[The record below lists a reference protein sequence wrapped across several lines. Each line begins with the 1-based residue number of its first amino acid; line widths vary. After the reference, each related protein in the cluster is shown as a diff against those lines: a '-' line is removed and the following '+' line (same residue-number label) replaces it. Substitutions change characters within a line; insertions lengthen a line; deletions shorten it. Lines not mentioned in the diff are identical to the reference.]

1 MMSLSKKQTEQRN
14 AIIESLYLYGES
26 SRADLSRLLDITPA
40 TMSALTSYLLQEGL
54 IYELGR
60 EVGESKAGRK
70 KVLLGVCPDSAYY
83 MGMELTDTKIFFC
96 LTDNLGQLKAESTVP
111 TGGIEDVWA
120 FEIWLLAAMEQFL
133 AAHSSYPVSA
143 IGMAVPGHYDGEK
156 QQIVSN
162 HPFWSRLDLG
172 AIVAHFQQP
181 IYIKNNVKCMALGE
195 LYLGDNKRQNFL
207 FINLR
212 RGIFASYVYQGKI
225 YGDRNYLVG
234 EVGHVV
240 VNPKGES
247 CEWCGQAGCLQTY
260 ASITWILKKVR
271 YAFEA
276 QKTPYLQFLVNKPEE
291 IQLAQVV
298 TAYKMGDEV
307 VQYIIEEALDYLAVQ
322 IYNVQMTL
330 DVEAILIHGP
340 LFQEPTIAA
349 KLEAK
354 LERFSTIIQPN
365 QQTVKE
371 LKPYNPL
378 RGALGASCLAMVRH
392 FIFSATETIK
402 ET

>member
-1 MMSLSKKQTEQRN
+1 MMSLSKTQTEQRN

-40 TMSALTSYLLQEGL
+40 TMSSLTSYLLQEGL

-70 KVLLGVCPDSAYY
+70 KVLLGICPDSAYY
-83 MGMELTDTKIFFC
+83 MGMELTDTKVFFC
-96 LTDNLGQLKAESTVP
+96 LTDNLGQIKAEATVA
-111 TGGIEDVWA
+111 TGGIEDVRA
-120 FEIWLLAAMEQFL
+120 FESWLLALMEQFL
-133 AAHSSYPVSA
+133 TSHSQYPVSA
-143 IGMAVPGHYDGEK
+143 IGIAVPGHYDKE
-156 QQIVSN
+156 QQKIVSN
-162 HPFWSRLDLG
+162 HPFWSQLDLG

-181 IYIKNNVKCMALGE
+181 IFIKNNVKCMALRE
-195 LYLGDNKRQNFL
+195 LYLGEKKCQNFL

-247 CEWCGQAGCLQTY
+247 CGCGQAGCLQTY
-260 ASITWILKKVR
+260 ASIIGILKKVR

-276 QKTPYLQFLVNKPEE
+276 QKTPYLQFLVNKPED

-354 LERFSTIIQPN
+354 LDRFSTIIQPN
-365 QQTVKE
+365 QQTLKE

-392 FIFSATETIK
+392 FIFTEVD
-402 ET
+402 E